1 MGCRTADIGDDCT
14 TSQSYQLRHDNCL
27 LPHRCQR
34 CRCSRRRPNAWPR
47 AHGGA
52 GFRERG
58 VPIEVPTAERPA
70 NRGVAT
76 LLAIPRMA
84 KRKNGRGKKLL
95 ALHSVA
101 KQPFRCGQPCL
112 RSPCRDRENAPRE
125 IRTPT
130 VQTDH
135 KALNLARDLPDPS
148 GWRRFAHLCR
158 AAGRSGLGGRDA
170 CCHRVVTAT
179 VATPTGPARPR
190 YGSAPAWG
198 SPSSGQ

>member
-1 MGCRTADIGDDCT
+1 MQVQQTPAKRMATRSRWCR
-14 TSQSYQLRHDNCL
+14 
-27 LPHRCQR
+27 LPRTRCSHRSSHRRKACKSR
-34 CRCSRRRPNAWPR
+34 CRYLARHSPHGEAKKRAWEETPC
-47 AHGGA
+47 A
-52 GFRERG
+52 
-58 VPIEVPTAERPA
+58 
-70 NRGVAT
+70 
-76 LLAIPRMA
+76 
-84 KRKNGRGKKLL
+84 
-95 ALHSVA
+95 
-101 KQPFRCGQPCL
+101 PFRCQAAVPMRPAVSQKSLQRPGKCAQGDSNSHG
-112 RSPCRDRENAPRE
+112 RNDH
-125 IRTPT
+125 
-130 VQTDH
+130 H